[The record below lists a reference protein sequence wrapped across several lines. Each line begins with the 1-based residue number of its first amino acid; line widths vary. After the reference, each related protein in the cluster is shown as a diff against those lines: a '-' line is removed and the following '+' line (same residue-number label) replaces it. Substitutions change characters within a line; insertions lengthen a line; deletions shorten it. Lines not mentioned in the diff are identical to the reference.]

1 MLAPLQGAAVRCC
14 CQSAV
19 CALELGCRLAVLGL
33 FPRCHDQQLRSSAKF
48 CAVFERAA
56 VGMLA
61 MLSER
66 SGDYY
71 QWLLQELWE
80 AVESSR
86 SVLHVSQLLKILK
99 PIQCPHMRLQIRQ
112 LRAIVAPRYATRSQM
127 QARKPEEPKEVSE
140 RGGLQPAQV
149 TTCQDALPL
158 LTVFWPGLQW
168 NVVLQSGASVRG
180 HP

>member
-1 MLAPLQGAAVRCC
+1 MAIARTVG
-14 CQSAV
+14 
-19 CALELGCRLAVLGL
+19 
-33 FPRCHDQQLRSSAKF
+33 SSGIQPE
-48 CAVFERAA
+48 C
-56 VGMLA
+56 
-61 MLSER
+61 
-66 SGDYY
+66 
-71 QWLLQELWE
+71 
-80 AVESSR
+80 SSR
-86 SVLHVSQLLKILK
+86 QLLKLLK

-140 RGGLQPAQV
+140 RGGL
-149 TTCQDALPL
+149 TTSPGHL